1 MMDSSGEML
10 YDVNITGESGFVSE
24 QIKKK
29 FGWDM
34 PEKVTDFSD
43 DGLRELF
50 HILPDDWSIECDKI
64 KKSLEKNKPSD
75 CLVRII
81 AQNGK
86 NVWCK
91 IYFFPLLN
99 DENKLVSIIGKIE
112 DVDKDIKEKDQLR
125 HESQTDGM
133 TGLLNKRAF
142 EEKAES
148 HLKERLAYNCAV
160 IFVDLDHFKNINDTL
175 GHSAGDEAIKDAAS
189 TLQIIFASTDLVSR
203 FGGDE
208 FCVLVWDIPEIKLRD
223 KLEGIVTN
231 MQKTY
236 INGNVSAT
244 VTASVGAV
252 YCTLR
257 DSDFKTLIDL
267 ADIALYEAKDK
278 GRNQYVL
285 KEL

>member
-10 YDVNITGESGFVSE
+10 YDVNITGECGYISE

-34 PEKVTDFSD
+34 TEKVTDFSD
-43 DGLRELF
+43 EAIRELF
-50 HILPDDWSIECDKI
+50 HILPDDWSVECPNVKRA
-64 KKSLEKNKPSD
+64 LEKNTPSD
-75 CLVRII
+75 CLVRIM

-112 DVDKDIKEKDQLR
+112 DVDKDIKEKDQLK
-125 HESQTDGM
+125 HESQTDSM
-133 TGLLNKRAF
+133 TGLLNKRTF
-142 EEKAES
+142 EDKATS
-148 HLKERLAYNCAV
+148 QLKDRLAYNCAV
-160 IFVDLDHFKNINDTL
+160 IFVDLDHFKDVNDTL
-175 GHSAGDEAIKDAAS
+175 GHSIGDDAINDAA
-189 TLQIIFASTDLVSR
+189 TNLKILFASTDLVSR

-208 FCVLVWDIPEIKLRD
+208 FCILVWDIPEIKLKD
-223 KLEGIVTN
+223 KLAGIVTS
-231 MQKTY
+231 MQKAYT
-236 INGNVSAT
+236 NGNQT
-244 VTASVGAV
+244 VDLTTSVGAV

-257 DSDFKTLIDL
+257 DADFKTLLDL

-285 KEL
+285 KEI